1 MNKKYVLERSRL
13 RGLVMSAMI
22 NYGDAIIK
30 KNPDLKIEMPNIDVH
45 NDLDALIDE
54 YATEHD
60 EVE

>member
-1 MNKKYVLERSRL
+1 MDKKYVLERSRL

-22 NYGDAIIK
+22 NHGDAIVK

>member
-22 NYGDAIIK
+22 NYGDAIVK
-30 KNPDLKIEMPNIDVH
+30 KNPDLKIEMPNIDIH

>member
-1 MNKKYVLERSRL
+1 MDKKYVLERSRL

-22 NYGDAIIK
+22 NHGVAIVK
-30 KNPDLKIEMPNIDVH
+30 KNPDLKIEIPNIDVH

>member
-1 MNKKYVLERSRL
+1 MDKKYVLERSRL

-22 NYGDAIIK
+22 NHGDAIVK
-30 KNPDLKIEMPNIDVH
+30 KNPDLKIEIPNIDVH

>member
-1 MNKKYVLERSRL
+1 MDKKYVLERSRL

-22 NYGDAIIK
+22 NYGDAIVK
-30 KNPDLKIEMPNIDVH
+30 KNPDLKIEIPNIDVH

>member
-1 MNKKYVLERSRL
+1 MDKKYVLERSRL
-13 RGLVMSAMI
+13 HGLVMSAMI
-22 NYGDAIIK
+22 NYGDAIVK

-54 YATEHD
+54 YATEYD

>member
-1 MNKKYVLERSRL
+1 MDKKYVLERSRL

>member
-1 MNKKYVLERSRL
+1 MDKKYVLERSRL

-22 NYGDAIIK
+22 NYGDAIVK